1 LIWEFLQTPIYLT
14 NDGRILDTFRISLIL
29 NVHLGSIKNKRGGI
43 TLTNIIDGMDEA
55 RFQSPN
61 RNDNKL
67 REKKAK
73 EEEKKMPMV
82 LRNLKN
88 GS

>member
-1 LIWEFLQTPIYLT
+1 MYLIS
-14 NDGRILDTFRISLIL
+14 DGRVLDTFRISLTL
-29 NVHLGSIKNKRGGI
+29 NVHLGNTKNKQGGV

>member
-1 LIWEFLQTPIYLT
+1 M
-14 NDGRILDTFRISLIL
+14 
-29 NVHLGSIKNKRGGI
+29 
-43 TLTNIIDGMDEA
+43 LTNIIDGMDEA

-61 RNDNKL
+61 NDTKI
-67 REKKAK
+67 REKKVK
-73 EEEKKMPMV
+73 EEDKKMPMV

>member
-1 LIWEFLQTPIYLT
+1 M
-14 NDGRILDTFRISLIL
+14 
-29 NVHLGSIKNKRGGI
+29 
-43 TLTNIIDGMDEA
+43 TNIIDGMDAA

-61 RNDNKL
+61 RNGYKPQ
-67 REKKAK
+67 EKKSK
-73 EEEKKMPMV
+73 EEKKMPMV

>member
-1 LIWEFLQTPIYLT
+1 M
-14 NDGRILDTFRISLIL
+14 
-29 NVHLGSIKNKRGGI
+29 
-43 TLTNIIDGMDEA
+43 TNIIDGMDEA

-61 RNDNKL
+61 NDNKL
-67 REKKAK
+67 REKKVK
-73 EEEKKMPMV
+73 EEDKKMPMV

>member
-1 LIWEFLQTPIYLT
+1 M
-14 NDGRILDTFRISLIL
+14 
-29 NVHLGSIKNKRGGI
+29 
-43 TLTNIIDGMDEA
+43 TNIIDGMDEA
-55 RFQSPN
+55 RFKSPKGN
-61 RNDNKL
+61 NNKPQ
-67 REKKAK
+67 EKKVK

>member
-1 LIWEFLQTPIYLT
+1 
-14 NDGRILDTFRISLIL
+14 
-29 NVHLGSIKNKRGGI
+29 
-43 TLTNIIDGMDEA
+43 MDAA

-61 RNDNKL
+61 SSNNKL
-67 REKKAK
+67 KKK
-73 EEEKKMPMV
+73 VNEEEKKMPMV

>member
-1 LIWEFLQTPIYLT
+1 
-14 NDGRILDTFRISLIL
+14 
-29 NVHLGSIKNKRGGI
+29 
-43 TLTNIIDGMDEA
+43 LTNIIDGMDEA

-61 RNDNKL
+61 NDKKL
-67 REKKAK
+67 REKKVK
-73 EEEKKMPMV
+73 EENKKMPMV

>member
-1 LIWEFLQTPIYLT
+1 M
-14 NDGRILDTFRISLIL
+14 
-29 NVHLGSIKNKRGGI
+29 
-43 TLTNIIDGMDEA
+43 TNIIDGMDEA

-61 RNDNKL
+61 RNGYKPQ
-67 REKKAK
+67 EKKVK

>member
-1 LIWEFLQTPIYLT
+1 
-14 NDGRILDTFRISLIL
+14 
-29 NVHLGSIKNKRGGI
+29 
-43 TLTNIIDGMDEA
+43 MAEA

-61 RNDNKL
+61 PNGNKL
-67 REKKAK
+67 QEKKEK
-73 EEEKKMPMV
+73 EEKKMPMV